1 MVDLQSPTLVESQLA
16 DEYPDIIRDEIEKE
30 YLTALKEDITEWIN
44 ELLVLDLMPDNLL
57 TALEDGIVLNQLAQY
72 VHQVGDSYFDSHT
85 GLSRKVKKLPS
96 KCPKYRQ
103 NASSNPFFAR
113 DNISN
118 FITWCKQLGV
128 PEVIMFE
135 TEDLVSQKNIKSVLL
150 CLLEISRIAVKY
162 GVAPTAIIAL
172 ENEMDKDQGRS
183 DCSDDSCETS
193 SVVSIA
199 TVGSQTDLFPDD
211 KPMVKRRGNSNS
223 PSRGTKQKSM
233 IPVKGIK
240 KQNED
245 TVEKSENAIDI
256 DCKIQNLL
264 AKCTCKRKFMLRK
277 LSEGKYRVGEDG
289 PVIFIRVLRH
299 HIMVRVGGGWDTL
312 RNYVDKHDPCLYT
325 AIGENNDKKAKDKK
339 SPALTPSHSVSS
351 ISSLTSRQ
359 KSPHIPI
366 KDSSS
371 TRSSSDD
378 IKNNLSARSSP
389 KFDRH
394 RLRSSSLTFSEVNAD
409 MQLSHNLLRN
419 FTPVDS
425 SSHKTIHYSTPVS
438 KIPKFPTDKK
448 DPDSKSETPV
458 QLAHMKRRNSN
469 IPQKTHN
476 IS

>member
-1 MVDLQSPTLVESQLA
+1 
-16 DEYPDIIRDEIEKE
+16 
-30 YLTALKEDITEWIN
+30 
-44 ELLVLDLMPDNLL
+44 MPDNLL

-183 DCSDDSCETS
+183 DCSDDS
-193 SVVSIA
+193 
-199 TVGSQTDLFPDD
+199 
-211 KPMVKRRGNSNS
+211 NSNS

-245 TVEKSENAIDI
+245 T
-256 DCKIQNLL
+256 IQNLL

-325 AIGENNDKKAKDKK
+325 GMLTITDDRRISFFLFMAFTFLLLQLLERTMIKKRK
-339 SPALTPSHSVSS
+339 
-351 ISSLTSRQ
+351 
-359 KSPHIPI
+359 
-366 KDSSS
+366 
-371 TRSSSDD
+371 
-378 IKNNLSARSSP
+378 IKNHPVFYDNL
-389 KFDRH
+389 
-394 RLRSSSLTFSEVNAD
+394 VD
-409 MQLSHNLLRN
+409 M
-419 FTPVDS
+419 
-425 SSHKTIHYSTPVS
+425 
-438 KIPKFPTDKK
+438 
-448 DPDSKSETPV
+448 
-458 QLAHMKRRNSN
+458 N
-469 IPQKTHN
+469 IPYVKST
-476 IS
+476 